1 MNPLLAASLPTLLT
15 AALLV
20 AGACTS
26 GSAPAAPAKT
36 APAQAPTAASASAA
50 PTSAAA
56 AQAPAAAAP
65 PPSVTLR
72 TGTLR
77 ITADAGMYIAQDK
90 GYLREQGLEL
100 EYVDFTTAAD
110 AIAPLGAKQLD
121 VGVGA
126 VGAGLFN
133 AIGRGI
139 DIRLVADKAA
149 TAPDPSTGFASSLA
163 LSIPKEYA
171 ETGQIRDYA
180 DLRGK
185 TLAIPS
191 RGTASQVLIDQALQ
205 KGGLTFNDVQLNEL
219 SFPDINTALA
229 NKGIDVGLQIEPL
242 LTLAEGQGILVRWKP
257 AAEIYPGQQ
266 VAAIM
271 YGPRIA
277 ELGQDVGNR
286 FMVAYVR
293 GLRDY
298 NAAFGP
304 RHGNRAE
311 IVDILTRNT
320 NVKDPTLYDKMTWDY
335 MNPDGYLNLETL
347 ARDLDWY
354 VRNGLV
360 TERPDVNRLVDH
372 SFADYAVRTL
382 GRYQP

>member
-1 MNPLLAASLPTLLT
+1 MVPFQTGPDAIPLMATGEMDAAAGTHSIALLN
-15 AALLV
+15 AAERGLGVRLV
-20 AGACTS
+20 AG
-26 GSAPAAPAKT
+26 
-36 APAQAPTAASASAA
+36 
-50 PTSAAA
+50 
-56 AQAPAAAAP
+56 
-65 PPSVTLR
+65 
-72 TGTLR
+72 
-77 ITADAGMYIAQDK
+77 K
-90 GYLREQGLEL
+90 G
-100 EYVDFTTAAD
+100 
-110 AIAPLGAKQLD
+110 
-121 VGVGA
+121 
-126 VGAGLFN
+126 
-133 AIGRGI
+133 
-139 DIRLVADKAA
+139 A

-171 ETGQIRDYA
+171 ETGQIKDYA

-205 KGGLTFNDVQLNEL
+205 KGGLTFSDVQLNEL

-286 FMVAYVR
+286 FMVAYVK

-304 RHGNRAE
+304 RRSNRAE

-335 MNPDGYLNLETL
+335 MNPDGYLNLDTL

-372 SFADYAVRTL
+372 SFADHAVRTL